1 MRDKSFLKWS
11 GGKSRLLHKLKRHLP
26 KAKRLIE
33 PFVGSAAVFMSAA
46 DGYGSYELADANGD
60 LISLY
65 RHLAADP
72 DDFIA
77 ACAVLFLLSNNT
89 ADRYRALRA
98 EFNRLPMGSARR
110 AALFVYLNRHGF
122 NGLCRYNA
130 DGGFNVSFG
139 RYKQPALPEAA
150 MRAFAARVA
159 RGGVQFTHADFRET
173 MALSGPGDVVYCDS
187 PYLSEKTASFNGYTP
202 NGFSSVDHHD
212 LAAACWAAAERGA
225 YVVASNANVPLAR
238 DELYAGALIHDVTV
252 TRSISCK
259 SSTRGKAAEL
269 IIVIEPRQ
277 LALAA

>member
-1 MRDKSFLKWS
+1 MRNKSFLKWAGS
-11 GGKSRLLHKLKRHLP
+11 KSRVLAELESHLP
-26 KAKRLIE
+26 PASRLIE
-33 PFVGSAAVFMSAA
+33 PFVGSGIVFLSTAGRY
-46 DGYGSYELADANGD
+46 DSYVLADANGD
-60 LISLY
+60 LISLH

-72 DDFIA
+72 DGFIA
-77 ACAVLFLLSNNT
+77 ACAKLFQPSNNDK
-89 ADRYRALRA
+89 DRYRALRA
-98 EFNRLPMGSARR
+98 EFNRLPVGSARR

-130 DGGFNVSFG
+130 DGEFNVSFG
-139 RYKQPALPEAA
+139 CYKEPALPEAA

-159 RGGVQFTHADFRET
+159 RSDVQFTHADFRET

-202 NGFSSVDHHD
+202 NGFSLVDHHD

-225 YVVASNANVPLAR
+225 YVVASNANVSLAR
-238 DELYAGALIHDVTV
+238 DELYAGARIHRVTV

-259 SSTRGKAAEL
+259 ANTRGKAAEL
-269 IIVIEPRQ
+269 IIVIKPRQ